1 VAQDLPESVE
11 LLIESEVKN
20 LGEFTVQ
27 RTLPDANRQRV
38 GPFIFFDHMGPA
50 DFPPGSGVSV
60 RPHPHI
66 GIATITYLFDGTIV
80 HRDSLGYVQRI
91 DNGAVNWMTAGRGIV
106 HSERSPADHVET
118 GSHLHGIQAWVALP
132 LELEET
138 EPRFEHYPMAQIP
151 SIELP
156 GAGLTVIAG
165 EAYGR
170 CSPVRTSS
178 QTIYV
183 EADLDKGAELATPAG
198 FDELAIYVVSG
209 EALVDG
215 LTLKPGTMA
224 VLSVGNTAEIR
235 ACERSKVMLLGGAT
249 LEGDRIL
256 WWNFVSSSR
265 ERMNKARRDWQ
276 AKRFDEVPGETEFI
290 PLPKL

>member
-1 VAQDLPESVE
+1 VTQDLPESIE
-11 LLIESEVKN
+11 LLIESDVKN
-20 LGEFTVQ
+20 LGEFTVR
-27 RTLPDANRQRV
+27 RTLPDGDRQRV

-80 HRDSLGYVQRI
+80 HRDSLGYVQPI
-91 DNGAVNWMTAGRGIV
+91 ENGAVNWMTAGRGIV
-106 HSERSPADHVET
+106 HSERSPAELVKT

-138 EPRFEHYPMAQIP
+138 EPRFEHYPMARIP

-156 GAGLTVIAG
+156 GVALTIIAG
-165 EAYGR
+165 DAYGG

-183 EADLDKGAELATPAG
+183 EADLDTGAELETPAG
-198 FDELAIYVVSG
+198 FDELAIYLVSG
-209 EALVDG
+209 EVFVDG
-215 LTLKPGTMA
+215 ITLDPGTMA
-224 VLSVGNTAEIR
+224 VLATGNTARILANEK
-235 ACERSKVMLLGGAT
+235 SKAMLLGGAR

-265 ERMNKARRDWQ
+265 ERMNKARRDWRE
-276 AKRFDEVPGETEFI
+276 KRFDEVPGETEFI